1 MKNYFGAIKIIL
13 ICFVFFSFASVTTFA
28 QCKRFIK
35 DQIPRLSPFV
45 YSGRINSAVLLPGD
59 HSELSLTF
67 YSGRTY
73 RIILKSQETIGDVFF
88 VIRDANR
95 KQLFSSDK
103 LNRSDFYDFISEST
117 QQLTIEM
124 MVPERDSKSEVALS
138 ECVCVI
144 VGEKE

>member
-1 MKNYFGAIKIIL
+1 MKNYFNSAKVIL
-13 ICFVFFSFASVTTFA
+13 ICSIALSFIPIKNFA
-28 QCKRFIK
+28 QCKRFVK

-45 YSGRINSAVLLPGD
+45 YSGRINSAVLVPGD

-88 VIRDANR
+88 VIKDANK